1 MSVFKG
7 IKRYSVG
14 FVFLFVLLSVGCVL
28 AFLLSSEREVTF
40 ESCKKLGLP
49 ILELSTNKNKEITS
63 KEDYVKGDF
72 TLTESSVVL
81 TGKCKVRGHGNS
93 TWKTTFTKKKPYL
106 LKLDREENLLG
117 MPAARKWILMAN
129 SCDRSMLRNFY
140 AEHLTHNVWNKM
152 RWNPQSKFITLFI
165 NGKYRGL

>member
-14 FVFLFVLLSVGCVL
+14 FVFLFVLLSFGCVL

-40 ESCKKLGLP
+40 ESCKKLDLP

-72 TLTESSVVL
+72 TLTDSSVVL
-81 TGKCKVRGHGNS
+81 TGKCKDVQNPNPAIPPVPPVPLPHYQ
-93 TWKTTFTKKKPYL
+93 KPS
-106 LKLDREENLLG
+106 
-117 MPAARKWILMAN
+117 PHC
-129 SCDRSMLRNFY
+129 SPHPSSLRY
-140 AEHLTHNVWNKM
+140 H
-152 RWNPQSKFITLFI
+152 
-165 NGKYRGL
+165 